1 MSPRIRFPWRLTV
14 YLDGGAE
21 DIVHESDRFVAMAV
35 DLVRDREF
43 HAVSSAAGVRRDQHR
58 HSLHGAKY

>member
-1 MSPRIRFPWRLTV
+1 MSPRIRFLWRLTV

-35 DLVRDREF
+35 DLVRDRGF
-43 HAVSSAAGVRRDQHR
+43 HAVSS
-58 HSLHGAKY
+58 